1 MDIGIISSRYAKALL
16 KFATEKGE
24 NEEVYR
30 SLMVLGESFV
40 RLPKL
45 RDTSNNPV
53 LDDEKKYSLLN
64 MASGNTQSECLKQ
77 FFRLMIKKHRLPMA
91 QFIAQSYVSAYRKQQ
106 HLIHSQL
113 IVPVALDDA
122 TIERLKNLVKAK
134 TSNEVEFVVE
144 VDPSIIGGFVLEYDT
159 YSFDASI
166 RTKLNRMKK
175 QLLAND
181 NKIVSKQGN

>member
-1 MDIGIISSRYAKALL
+1 MDIGIVSSRYAKALL

-30 SLMVLGESFV
+30 SLMVLGDSFV
-40 RLPKL
+40 RVPML
-45 RDTSNNPV
+45 RDTLNNPV
-53 LDDEKKYSLLN
+53 LDDEKKFNLLN
-64 MASGNTQSECLKQ
+64 MASGNTKSECLKQ
-77 FFRLMIKKHRLPMA
+77 FFRLMIKKHRISMA
-91 QFIAQSYVSAYRKQQ
+91 QFIAHSYVSAYRKQQ

-113 IVPVALDDA
+113 TVPVVLDES
-122 TIERLKNLVKAK
+122 TIERLKKLVKAK

-166 RTKLNRMKK
+166 RTKLNRIKK
-175 QLLAND
+175 QLLANN
-181 NKIVSKQGN
+181 NKLVSQ

>member
-16 KFATEKGE
+16 KYATEKGE
-24 NEEVYR
+24 NEEVYH
-30 SLMVLGESFV
+30 SLMLLGESFI
-40 RLPKL
+40 RIPKL
-45 RDTSNNPV
+45 RDTLNNPV
-53 LDDEKKYSLLN
+53 LNDEKKYSLLN

-77 FFRLMIKKHRLPMA
+77 FFRLMIRKHRISMA

-106 HLIHSQL
+106 HLIHSKL
-113 IVPVALDDA
+113 TVPVALDDA
-122 TIERLKNLVKAK
+122 TKERLKGLVKAK
-134 TSNEVEFVVE
+134 TNNEVEFVVDI
-144 VDPSIIGGFVLEYDT
+144 DPSIIGGFVLEYDT

-181 NKIVSKQGN
+181 NKVVSK